1 MAKLLDVVGITER
14 AVRADETVEIDPL
27 GIEQRS
33 IHVEQDGTDVPS
45 IGHVAATPVA
55 RAAALRRQSGHKQ
68 SPPSDGIGMRK
79 PSPAHQHDPD
89 RLQPNSVPQP
99 AQARRREG
107 EVSNR
112 FVMNRIAFRPG
123 FSFGVHPE
131 WRYDL
136 CQIIYRA
143 ELEGNPMA
151 RDSQAALV
159 ALNRF
164 GFGAR
169 GGASGDFVNAASDP
183 RGFVKA
189 ELARPNGGLLEV
201 PGLLSTAALGKAV
214 FDYQFEIQRA
224 RDAASKSTAPAAATE
239 SPPQS
244 PMDAKG
250 QRRNLSLNSIAMD
263 IAAREPAGKPPENAN
278 APMAAPSAAS
288 SETMQPN
295 APKPPPQPLNI
306 IQKTFRAE
314 ALAKLQRGIISDCGF
329 VERLV
334 VFWSNHFCI
343 SANKGE
349 LARMWAGS
357 FEREAIRPHVL
368 GRFGDMLKAV
378 EQHPAMLF
386 FLDNQQSLGPDS
398 RAGQNRNRG
407 LNENLAREI
416 MELHTLGVG
425 SGYSQDDVTS
435 LARIITGWTYAGRQ
449 AQLGTPGTFV
459 FNANAHQ
466 PGAQAVMG
474 KIYQPNGVAQGE
486 AVLSDIARHPS
497 TAKFIATKFVRHFV
511 ADDPPPAL
519 VARLADLFGK
529 SDGDLRQ
536 LATAL
541 VDSDEAWKAP
551 LTKVRS
557 PYEFMVAGGR
567 LLAQIPGDPGRYL
580 NGLNVLGQPLWS
592 PAGPNGF
599 PDTNAVWAAPEGMK
613 LRLDISAQIAS
624 RLADTIDP
632 RDLLELVAAD
642 AASPETRRT
651 VERAE
656 SRQQALAL
664 LLMSPEFQRR

>member
-1 MAKLLDVVGITER
+1 
-14 AVRADETVEIDPL
+14 
-27 GIEQRS
+27 
-33 IHVEQDGTDVPS
+33 
-45 IGHVAATPVA
+45 
-55 RAAALRRQSGHKQ
+55 
-68 SPPSDGIGMRK
+68 
-79 PSPAHQHDPD
+79 
-89 RLQPNSVPQP
+89 
-99 AQARRREG
+99 
-107 EVSNR
+107 
-112 FVMNRIAFRPG
+112 
-123 FSFGVHPE
+123 
-131 WRYDL
+131 
-136 CQIIYRA
+136 
-143 ELEGNPMA
+143 MA

-189 ELARPNGGLLEV
+189 ELSRPNGVLLEV
-201 PGLLSTAALGKAV
+201 PGLSSTAALGKAV
-214 FDYQFEIQRA
+214 FDYQFEIRKA
-224 RDAASKSTAPAAATE
+224 RDAASKSGAPATATE
-239 SPPQS
+239 GPPQQAS
-244 PMDAKG
+244 PDARV
-250 QRRNLSLNSIAMD
+250 QRRNLSLSSIAKD
-263 IAAREPAGKPPENAN
+263 ITAKEPAKESAKEMAMQTAENGSAN
-278 APMAAPSAAS
+278 ATMTPA
-288 SETMQPN
+288 ETMQPG
-295 APKPPPQPLNI
+295 AAKPPPQPLNM

-314 ALAKLQRGIISDCGF
+314 ALARLQRATIADCGF
-329 VERLV
+329 AERLV

-343 SANKGE
+343 SASKGP

-368 GRFGDMLKAV
+368 GRFADMLQAV

-398 RAGQNRNRG
+398 RAGVNRNRG

-425 SGYSQDDVTS
+425 GGYSQDDVTS

-449 AQLGTPGTFV
+449 GQLGTPGTFV

-466 PGAQAVMG
+466 PGAQRVMG
-474 KIYQPNGVAQGE
+474 KIYEANGVAQGE
-486 AVLSDIARHPS
+486 AVLADIARHPS
-497 TAKFIATKFVRHFV
+497 TAKFVATKFARHFT
-511 ADDPPPAL
+511 ADEPPPAL
-519 VARLADLFGK
+519 VARLRDVFTK
-529 SDGDLRQ
+529 TDGDLKA
-536 LATAL
+536 LAVAL
-541 VDSDEAWKAP
+541 LDSDEAWQAP
-551 LTKVRS
+551 LAKLRS
-557 PYEFMVAGGR
+557 PYEFLVASGR
-567 LLAQIPGDPGRYL
+567 LLARNPEDPGRYL

-599 PDTNAVWAAPEGMK
+599 ADTNAAWAAPEGVK

-624 RLADTIDP
+624 NLADRIDP

-651 VERAE
+651 IERAE